1 MLPVTCMITDRR
13 QLPGTDDG
21 AWRASIAAAAVAG
34 VDLVQIRERDLEG
47 AALLRLTRDAVAG
60 VRGTRTRVLVNDRL
74 DVAIAGGAHGV
85 HLRGDSV
92 PASRVRAVA
101 PPGFLV
107 GRSVHGV
114 DEAVRVWRDGG
125 VDLLVFGHVYETA
138 SKRRLAPAGTAR
150 LRQVVESTP
159 IPVLAL
165 GGITADRF
173 DDIASSGAAG
183 FAAIRLFAEAGSA
196 GMQETLTAAQAAFGR
211 H

>member
-1 MLPVTCMITDRR
+1 MFPVTCMITDRR
-13 QLPGTDDG
+13 QLPGTGEG
-21 AWRASIAAAAVAG
+21 AWLGSIAAAAAAG
-34 VDLVQIRERDLEG
+34 MDLVQIRERDLEG
-47 AALLRLTRDAVAG
+47 AALLRLTRAAIAG

-74 DVAIAGGAHGV
+74 DVALAAGAHGV

-92 PASRVRAVA
+92 PAARVRAVA

-114 DEAVRVWRDGG
+114 DDAVRAWRDGG

-138 SKRRLAPAGTAR
+138 SKAGLAPAGTAR

-173 DDIASSGAAG
+173 DDVASSGAAG
-183 FAAIRLFAEAGSA
+183 FAAIRLFTGAGA
-196 GMQETLTAAQAAFGR
+196 VDMQDTLTAAQAVFGR